1 MITLLLDSSNTLLV
15 VGLAKDDKII
25 DEIIYEAWQKQS
37 EFMIL
42 EIEKILKR
50 NEINPKEVGE
60 IIVSK
65 GPGSYTGVR
74 IALTIAKIYGYALNI
89 PVFAVSSLQMLE
101 KRDEISICLMNAR
114 SQRSYF
120 GVYKNDEVI
129 VEDKVLTN
137 EEVKKYILDHPD
149 YKVMGEVS
157 YLSLN
162 EEKSDILNN
171 MLRLKSEKTK
181 VENILT
187 LKAIYLKD

>member
-137 EEVKKYILDHPD
+137 EEVKKYILDHPN

>member
-162 EEKSDILNN
+162 EDKSDILNN